1 MNEEYINY
9 FHSVYLDVSEPKI
22 NSLVNGIERKS
33 YYPIALNFHNSS
45 IDDNEK
51 IIKDFEKESNFKKN
65 AARKNEILKIAI
77 PYRNTVKKHQIA
89 IRVLKSLM

>member
-9 FHSVYLDVSEPKI
+9 FQSEYLDVSEPKI

-33 YYPIALNFHNSS
+33 HYPVALNFHNGS
-45 IDDNEK
+45 IADNEK
-51 IIKDFEKESNFKKN
+51 SIKNLEKEANFKKN
-65 AARKNEILKIAI
+65 AAMKNEILKIAS